1 MKISVLIYGDQ
12 INLYEVLITVHSI
25 ILCWNFTQKSFY
37 FFALYFSY
45 VKQTDLL
52 ARISTLERE
61 NVELK
66 EKVKAIEEHF
76 QSERGKGNFKKNNWA
91 F

>member
-1 MKISVLIYGDQ
+1 M
-12 INLYEVLITVHSI
+12 
-25 ILCWNFTQKSFY
+25 
-37 FFALYFSY
+37 
-45 VKQTDLL
+45 KQTDLL

-66 EKVKAIEEHF
+66 EKVKAIQGNF
-76 QSERGKGNFKKNNWA
+76 QSERGKGNFRKNNCA

>member
-1 MKISVLIYGDQ
+1 METSILSYGDQ
-12 INLYEVLITVHSI
+12 INLYDVLITVQNI
-25 ILCWNFTQKSFY
+25 ILSLPLTQKLFN
-37 FFALYFSY
+37 FFSLYFSY

-66 EKVKAIEEHF
+66 EKVKAIEENF
-76 QSERGKGNFKKNNWA
+76 QSERGKGNFRKNNWA

>member
-1 MKISVLIYGDQ
+1 M
-12 INLYEVLITVHSI
+12 LITVQNI
-25 ILCWNFTQKSFY
+25 ILSLPLTQKLFN

-52 ARISTLERE
+52 ARITTLERE

-66 EKVKAIEEHF
+66 EKVKAIEENF
-76 QSERGKGNFKKNNWA
+76 QSERGKGNFRKNN
-91 F
+91 

>member
-1 MKISVLIYGDQ
+1 M
-12 INLYEVLITVHSI
+12 H
-25 ILCWNFTQKSFY
+25 
-37 FFALYFSY
+37 FSY

-66 EKVKAIEEHF
+66 VKVKAIEGTF
-76 QSERGKGNFKKNNWA
+76 GSERGKGDFWKNN
-91 F
+91 

>member
-1 MKISVLIYGDQ
+1 METSILSYGDQ
-12 INLYEVLITVHSI
+12 INLYDVLITVQNI
-25 ILCWNFTQKSFY
+25 ILSLPLTQKLFN
-37 FFALYFSY
+37 FFSLYFSY

-66 EKVKAIEEHF
+66 EKVKAIEENF
-76 QSERGKGNFKKNNWA
+76 QSERGKGNFRKNN
-91 F
+91 

>member
-1 MKISVLIYGDQ
+1 M
-12 INLYEVLITVHSI
+12 
-25 ILCWNFTQKSFY
+25 
-37 FFALYFSY
+37 
-45 VKQTDLL
+45 KQTDLL

-76 QSERGKGNFKKNNWA
+76 QSERGKGNFKKNN
-91 F
+91 

>member
-1 MKISVLIYGDQ
+1 M
-12 INLYEVLITVHSI
+12 
-25 ILCWNFTQKSFY
+25 
-37 FFALYFSY
+37 
-45 VKQTDLL
+45 KQTDLV

-66 EKVKAIEEHF
+66 EKVKAIQGNF
-76 QSERGKGNFKKNNWA
+76 QSERGKGNFRKNNCA

>member
-1 MKISVLIYGDQ
+1 M
-12 INLYEVLITVHSI
+12 
-25 ILCWNFTQKSFY
+25 
-37 FFALYFSY
+37 
-45 VKQTDLL
+45 KQTDLL

-66 EKVKAIEEHF
+66 EKVKAIEENF
-76 QSERGKGNFKKNNWA
+76 QSERGKGNFRKNNCA

>member
-1 MKISVLIYGDQ
+1 M
-12 INLYEVLITVHSI
+12 
-25 ILCWNFTQKSFY
+25 
-37 FFALYFSY
+37 
-45 VKQTDLL
+45 KQTDLL

-66 EKVKAIEEHF
+66 EAVKAIEGKF
-76 QSERGKGNFKKNNWA
+76 QSDRGKGKDNCA

>member
-1 MKISVLIYGDQ
+1 ML
-12 INLYEVLITVHSI
+12 
-25 ILCWNFTQKSFY
+25 NFNPKVFN

-66 EKVKAIEEHF
+66 EIVKAIEGKF
-76 QSERGKGNFKKNNWA
+76 QSERGKGKDNCA

>member
-1 MKISVLIYGDQ
+1 METSILSYSDQ
-12 INLYEVLITVHSI
+12 INLYDVLITVQNI
-25 ILCWNFTQKSFY
+25 ILSLPLTQKLFN

-52 ARISTLERE
+52 ARITTLERE

-66 EKVKAIEEHF
+66 EKVKAIEENF
-76 QSERGKGNFKKNNWA
+76 QSERGKGNFRKNNWA